1 MLYFSIMFTRPS
13 KTRPT
18 LIACTAAWLALTAL
32 NTEAA
37 GRFSWLDE
45 PVEAGLSMRSGEQP
59 VHFDFELYRTG
70 QSRWFSDERYAAF
83 GSGGEG
89 AVQDNVRLYGEWG
102 SERTP
107 GGPTAFDLLSSS
119 LDPAT
124 RRRSLLGVSWEHRLD
139 RLHSIA
145 IAAEYGENTLRFSAL
160 RDDTPRRDTLA
171 TRAVVSWIGR
181 FSGDWR
187 PSLTSS
193 VYLGDEA
200 PRRLGLQSLGRTYY
214 GFALGGELTLLGS
227 HTPYV
232 SLRLQ
237 RSGYDMDDPLNNT
250 RQDYR
255 SLLSA
260 GWKWQVQRG
269 LSLHAEASYGYS
281 GERLDLLVPE
291 RSRLFFGT
299 RFDFR

>member
-1 MLYFSIMFTRPS
+1 MRLAARVMVSLLAS
-13 KTRPT
+13 
-18 LIACTAAWLALTAL
+18 ATAAATA
-32 NTEAA
+32 AA
-37 GRFSWLDE
+37 QELGASGRHSWFDK
-45 PVEAGLSMRSGEQP
+45 PVESGLPMRSWEQP
-59 VHFDFELYRTG
+59 VRFDFELLRAAG
-70 QSRWFSDERYAAF
+70 QPRSRWFSDERYAAF
-83 GSGGEG
+83 GSGGGEG
-89 AVQDNVRLYGEWG
+89 QDNVRLYGEWS
-102 SERTP
+102 SERAP

-119 LDPAT
+119 LDPAA

-145 IAAEYGENTLRFSAL
+145 LAAEYGENTLRFPAL
-160 RDDTPRRDTLA
+160 RDAAPGRDTLD

-200 PRRLGLQSLGRTYY
+200 AREPGLQSLGRTYY

-232 SLRLQ
+232 SFRLQ
-237 RSGYDMDDPLNNT
+237 RSDYDIGDPLNNA

-269 LSLHAEASYGYS
+269 LSLQAEASYGYS
-281 GERLDLLVPE
+281 GERLDLLAPE